1 MLADYNNYLTHIDYE
16 ALWGFSV
23 ELAAKWEPQSLIV
36 FDRSVIHSSCHFANK
51 ELQNKLFLTIALAF
65 SFVLVAQENADGE
78 PTTIQ
83 GLLQLVE
90 EGRTSEQTVNA
101 QREADFLAN
110 KNQQAAKLAR
120 EKRELARQEK
130 IADELETEYKK
141 NDAILV
147 VKEAAYKKELGSLV
161 ELFGHLQSSAGE
173 AAVQF
178 SGSLTSPQFGLER
191 VNFLNDL
198 TSKMSET
205 TELPTIREIEGLW
218 YELQREMVASGQVVS
233 FDTTVVDVDGES
245 STCKVTRVG
254 LFNAV
259 CDGKYLEYVSAT
271 GQFAFLPRQPAGRY
285 TKTAKSVGNA
295 EVGEQVRFGIDP
307 TGPTGGSLLA
317 NLIQTPSIMERA
329 QQGREVGYAI
339 IFVGLIAVI
348 FAFYK
353 LYSLYMISTAVKK
366 QANNKALDAA
376 NPLGRVL
383 KVGQDHFNKDIDTLE
398 LKLAEAIMAERPAIE
413 RWIGAVRIISV
424 VAPLAG
430 LLGTV
435 TGMIVTFQM
444 ITLYGTGDPK
454 LMAGGI
460 SQALVTTVLGLLV
473 AIPTTLLHSF
483 TASSAKGIIS
493 VLEEQSTGI
502 LAERAE
508 GS

>member
-1 MLADYNNYLTHIDYE
+1 MNLGNLLYQDHIE
-16 ALWGFSV
+16 G
-23 ELAAKWEPQSLIV
+23 PQYGL
-36 FDRSVIHSSCHFANK
+36 DRV
-51 ELQNKLFLTIALAF
+51 
-65 SFVLVAQENADGE
+65 
-78 PTTIQ
+78 
-83 GLLQLVE
+83 
-90 EGRTSEQTVNA
+90 
-101 QREADFLAN
+101 DFLN
-110 KNQQAAKLAR
+110 
-120 EKRELARQEK
+120 
-130 IADELETEYKK
+130 
-141 NDAILV
+141 
-147 VKEAAYKKELGSLV
+147 S
-161 ELFGHLQSSAGE
+161 
-173 AAVQF
+173 
-178 SGSLTSPQFGLER
+178 
-191 VNFLNDL
+191 L

-233 FDTTVVDVDGES
+233 FDTIVIDVDGES
-245 STCKVTRVG
+245 STCNVTRVG

-259 CDGKYLEYVSAT
+259 CDGKYLEYVAST
-271 GQFAFLPRQPAGRY
+271 GQYAFLPRQPAGRF

-295 EVGEQVRFGIDP
+295 DAGEQVRFGIDP

-317 NLIQTPSIMERA
+317 NLIQTPSLAERA
-329 QQGREVGYAI
+329 AQGREVGYAI
-339 IFVGLIAVI
+339 IFVGLIGI
-348 FAFYK
+348 GLAFWK
-353 LYSLYMISTAVKK
+353 LWSLYVLGKAVRAQSGSKT
-366 QANNKALDAA
+366 LDVR

-383 KVGQDHFNKDIDTLE
+383 KVGEENFSKDIDTLE
-398 LKLAEAIMAERPAIE
+398 LKLAEAIMAERPSIE
-413 RWIGAVRIISV
+413 RGIGAVRIISV

>member
-1 MLADYNNYLTHIDYE
+1 MKKYLSILFILSLTLNNFISAQDSGDEETEISSVE
-16 ALWGFSV
+16 ALLMLVKEGKTK
-23 ELAAKWEPQSLIV
+23 EQS
-36 FDRSVIHSSCHFANK
+36 
-51 ELQNKLFLTIALAF
+51 
-65 SFVLVAQENADGE
+65 ENAD
-78 PTTIQ
+78 
-83 GLLQLVE
+83 
-90 EGRTSEQTVNA
+90 
-101 QREADFLAN
+101 REAKFMAN
-110 KNQQAAKLAR
+110 KNKQAEILAA
-120 EKRELARQEK
+120 EKRELARQER
-130 IADELETEYKK
+130 IADQLEAEYKK
-141 NDAILV
+141 NEAILR
-147 VKEAAYKKELGSLV
+147 VKEEAYQKELGSLV

-178 SGSLTSPQFGLER
+178 SGSLSSPQYGLER
-191 VNFLNDL
+191 VDFLNDL

-233 FDTTVVDVDGES
+233 FETTVVDVDGES
-245 STCKVTRVG
+245 STCNVTRVG

-259 CDGKYLEYVSAT
+259 CDGKYLEYISAT
-271 GQFAFLPRQPAGRY
+271 GQYAFLPRQPAGRY
-285 TKTAKSVGNA
+285 TKTAKKVGNA
-295 EVGEQVRFGIDP
+295 DPGEQVKFGVDP

-317 NLIQTPSIMERA
+317 NLIQTPSLAERA
-329 QQGREVGYAI
+329 AQGREVGYAI
-339 IFVGLIAVI
+339 IFVGLIGI
-348 FAFYK
+348 GLAFWK
-353 LYSLYMISTAVKK
+353 LWSLYVLGKAVRA
-366 QANNKALDAA
+366 QAGSKTLDVR

-383 KVGQDHFNKDIDTLE
+383 KVGEDNFKKDIDTLE
-398 LKLAEAIMAERPAIE
+398 LKLAEAIMAERPSIE
-413 RWIGAVRIISV
+413 KGIGAVRIISV

>member
-1 MLADYNNYLTHIDYE
+1 MKKYLPI
-16 ALWGFSV
+16 L
-23 ELAAKWEPQSLIV
+23 
-36 FDRSVIHSSCHFANK
+36 
-51 ELQNKLFLTIALAF
+51 
-65 SFVLVAQENADGE
+65 FVLSLTLNTFIFAQESESDEAE
-78 PTTIQ
+78 ISTVEA
-83 GLLQLVE
+83 LLQLVK
-90 EGRTSEQTVNA
+90 EGKTKEQSANA
-101 QREADFLAN
+101 DREAKFMAN
-110 KNQQAAKLAR
+110 KNEQAAILAA
-120 EKRELARQEK
+120 EKRELARQER
-130 IADELETEYKK
+130 IADQLEAEYKK
-141 NDAILV
+141 NEEILR
-147 VKEAAYKKELGSLV
+147 VKEEAYQKELGSLV

-178 SGSLTSPQFGLER
+178 SGSLTSPQYGLDR
-191 VNFLNDL
+191 VDFLNSL

-233 FDTTVVDVDGES
+233 FDTTVIDVDGES
-245 STCKVTRVG
+245 STCNVTRVG

-259 CDGKYLEYVSAT
+259 CDGKYLEYIAST
-271 GQFAFLPRQPAGRY
+271 GQYAFLPRQPAGRF

-295 EVGEQVRFGIDP
+295 DVGEQVRFGIDP

-317 NLIQTPSIMERA
+317 NLIQTPSLAERA
-329 QQGREVGYAI
+329 AQGREVGYAI
-339 IFVGLIAVI
+339 IFVGLIGI
-348 FAFYK
+348 GLAFWK
-353 LYSLYMISTAVKK
+353 LWSLYVLGKAVRAQSGSKT
-366 QANNKALDAA
+366 LDVR

-383 KVGQDHFNKDIDTLE
+383 KVGEENFSKDIDTLE
-398 LKLAEAIMAERPAIE
+398 LKLAEAIMAERPSIE
-413 RWIGAVRIISV
+413 RGIGAVRIISV

-483 TASSAKGIIS
+483 AASSAKGIIS

>member
-1 MLADYNNYLTHIDYE
+1 MKKYLSILFVLSLSLNNFISAQESGDEETEISSVE
-16 ALWGFSV
+16 ALLMLVKEGKTK
-23 ELAAKWEPQSLIV
+23 EQS
-36 FDRSVIHSSCHFANK
+36 
-51 ELQNKLFLTIALAF
+51 
-65 SFVLVAQENADGE
+65 ENAD
-78 PTTIQ
+78 
-83 GLLQLVE
+83 
-90 EGRTSEQTVNA
+90 
-101 QREADFLAN
+101 REAKFMAN
-110 KNQQAAKLAR
+110 KNKQAEILAA
-120 EKRELARQEK
+120 EKRELARQER
-130 IADELETEYKK
+130 IADQLEAEYKK
-141 NDAILV
+141 NEAILI
-147 VKEAAYKKELGSLV
+147 VKEEAYQKELGSLV

-178 SGSLTSPQFGLER
+178 SGSLSSPQYGLER
-191 VNFLNDL
+191 VDFLNDL

-233 FDTTVVDVDGES
+233 FETTVVDVDGES
-245 STCKVTRVG
+245 STCNVTRVG

-259 CDGKYLEYVSAT
+259 CDGKYLEYISAT
-271 GQFAFLPRQPAGRY
+271 GQYAFLPRQPAGRY
-285 TKTAKSVGNA
+285 TKTAKKVGNA
-295 EVGEQVRFGIDP
+295 DPGEQVKFGVDP

-317 NLIQTPSIMERA
+317 NLIQTPSLAERA
-329 QQGREVGYAI
+329 AQGREVGYAI
-339 IFVGLIAVI
+339 IFVGLIGI
-348 FAFYK
+348 GLAFWK
-353 LYSLYMISTAVKK
+353 LWSLYVLGKAVRA
-366 QANNKALDAA
+366 QAGSKTLDVR

-383 KVGQDHFNKDIDTLE
+383 KVGEDNFKKDIDTLE
-398 LKLAEAIMAERPAIE
+398 LKLAEAIMAERPSIE
-413 RWIGAVRIISV
+413 KGIGAVRIISV

>member
-1 MLADYNNYLTHIDYE
+1 MKKYLSI
-16 ALWGFSV
+16 
-23 ELAAKWEPQSLIV
+23 I
-36 FDRSVIHSSCHFANK
+36 
-51 ELQNKLFLTIALAF
+51 
-65 SFVLVAQENADGE
+65 FVLSLTLNTFVVAQESEGDEAE
-78 PTTIQ
+78 ISTVEA
-83 GLLQLVE
+83 LLQLVK
-90 EGRTSEQTVNA
+90 EGKTKEQSANA
-101 QREADFLAN
+101 DREAKFMAN
-110 KNQQAAKLAR
+110 KNEQAAILAA
-120 EKRELARQEK
+120 EKRELARQER
-130 IADELETEYKK
+130 IADQLEAEYKK
-141 NDAILV
+141 NEEILR
-147 VKEAAYKKELGSLV
+147 VKEEAYQKELGSLV

-178 SGSLTSPQFGLER
+178 SGSLTSPQYGLER
-191 VNFLNDL
+191 VDFLNEL

-233 FDTTVVDVDGES
+233 FDTTVIDVDGES

-259 CDGKYLEYVSAT
+259 CDGKYLEYVAAT
-271 GQFAFLPRQPAGRY
+271 GQYAFLPRQPAGRF

-295 EVGEQVRFGIDP
+295 DAGEQVRFGVDP

-317 NLIQTPSIMERA
+317 NLIQTPSLAERA
-329 QQGREVGYAI
+329 AQGREVGYAI
-339 IFVGLIAVI
+339 IFVGLIGI
-348 FAFYK
+348 GLAFWK
-353 LYSLYMISTAVKK
+353 LWSLYVLGKAVRA
-366 QANNKALDAA
+366 QAGSKTLDVR

-383 KVGQDHFNKDIDTLE
+383 KVGEENFKKDIDTLE
-398 LKLAEAIMAERPAIE
+398 LKLAEAIMAERPSIE
-413 RWIGAVRIISV
+413 RGIGAVRIISV

>member
-1 MLADYNNYLTHIDYE
+1 MKKYLPI
-16 ALWGFSV
+16 L
-23 ELAAKWEPQSLIV
+23 
-36 FDRSVIHSSCHFANK
+36 
-51 ELQNKLFLTIALAF
+51 
-65 SFVLVAQENADGE
+65 FVLSLTLNTFIFAQESESDEAE
-78 PTTIQ
+78 ISTVEA
-83 GLLQLVE
+83 LLQLVK
-90 EGRTSEQTVNA
+90 EGKTKEQSANA
-101 QREADFLAN
+101 EREAKFMAN
-110 KNQQAAKLAR
+110 KNQQAAILAA
-120 EKRELARQEK
+120 EKRELARQER
-130 IADELETEYKK
+130 IADQLEAEYKK
-141 NDAILV
+141 NEEILR
-147 VKEAAYKKELGSLV
+147 VKEEAYQKELGSLV

-178 SGSLTSPQFGLER
+178 SGSLTSPQYGLER
-191 VNFLNDL
+191 VDFLNEL

-233 FDTTVVDVDGES
+233 FDTTVIDVDGES
-245 STCKVTRVG
+245 STCNVTRVG

-259 CDGKYLEYVSAT
+259 CDGKYLEYVAAT
-271 GQFAFLPRQPAGRY
+271 GQYAFLPRQPAGRF

-295 EVGEQVRFGIDP
+295 DAGEQVRFGVDP

-317 NLIQTPSIMERA
+317 NLIQTPSLAERA
-329 QQGREVGYAI
+329 AQGREVGYAI
-339 IFVGLIAVI
+339 IFVGLIGI
-348 FAFYK
+348 GLAFWK
-353 LYSLYMISTAVKK
+353 LWSLYVLGKAVRT
-366 QANNKALDAA
+366 QAGSKTLDVR

-383 KVGQDHFNKDIDTLE
+383 KVGEENFSKDIDTLE
-398 LKLAEAIMAERPAIE
+398 LKLAEAIMAERPSIE
-413 RWIGAVRIISV
+413 RGIGAVRIISV

>member
-1 MLADYNNYLTHIDYE
+1 MKKYLSI
-16 ALWGFSV
+16 L
-23 ELAAKWEPQSLIV
+23 
-36 FDRSVIHSSCHFANK
+36 
-51 ELQNKLFLTIALAF
+51 
-65 SFVLVAQENADGE
+65 FVLTLTLNIFVFAQDEGE
-78 PTTIQ
+78 ETEISTVEA
-83 GLLQLVE
+83 LLQLVK
-90 EGRTSEQTVNA
+90 EGKTKEQSVNA
-101 QREADFLAN
+101 DREAQFTTTKN
-110 KNQQAAKLAR
+110 KQAAILLA
-120 EKRELARQEK
+120 EK
-130 IADELETEYKK
+130 DELENQEDIADKLEAEYKK
-141 NDAILV
+141 NEEILR
-147 VKEAAYKKELGSLV
+147 VKEDAYQKELGSLV

-178 SGSLTSPQFGLER
+178 SGSLTSPQYGLER
-191 VNFLNDL
+191 VDFLNDL

-233 FDTTVVDVDGES
+233 FDTTVIDVDGES
-245 STCKVTRVG
+245 STCNVTRVG

-259 CDGKYLEYVSAT
+259 CDGKYLEYVAAT
-271 GQFAFLPRQPAGRY
+271 GQYAFLPRQPAGRF

-295 EVGEQVRFGIDP
+295 DAGEQVRFGIDP

-317 NLIQTPSIMERA
+317 NLIQTPSLAERA
-329 QQGREVGYAI
+329 AQGREVGYAI
-339 IFVGLIAVI
+339 IFVGLIGI
-348 FAFYK
+348 GLAFWK
-353 LYSLYMISTAVKK
+353 LWSLYVLGKAVRG
-366 QANNKALDAA
+366 QAGSKTLDVR

-383 KVGQDHFNKDIDTLE
+383 KVGEENFNKDIDTLE
-398 LKLAEAIMAERPAIE
+398 LKLAEAIMAERPSIE
-413 RWIGAVRIISV
+413 RGIGAVRIISV

>member
-1 MLADYNNYLTHIDYE
+1 MKKYLSILFD
-16 ALWGFSV
+16 L
-23 ELAAKWEPQSLIV
+23 SLTLNTFV
-36 FDRSVIHSSCHFANK
+36 F
-51 ELQNKLFLTIALAF
+51 
-65 SFVLVAQENADGE
+65 AQESEGDEAE
-78 PTTIQ
+78 ISTVEA
-83 GLLQLVE
+83 LLQLVK
-90 EGRTSEQTVNA
+90 EGKTKEQSENA
-101 QREADFLAN
+101 DREAKFMAN
-110 KNQQAAKLAR
+110 KNEQAAILAA
-120 EKRELARQEK
+120 EKRELARQER
-130 IADELETEYKK
+130 IADQLEAEYKK
-141 NDAILV
+141 NEEILR
-147 VKEAAYKKELGSLV
+147 VKEEAYQKELGSLV

-178 SGSLTSPQFGLER
+178 SGSLTSPQYGLER
-191 VNFLNDL
+191 VDFLNEL

-205 TELPTIREIEGLW
+205 TALPTIREIEGLW

-233 FDTTVVDVDGES
+233 FDTTVIDVDGES
-245 STCKVTRVG
+245 STCNVTRVG

-259 CDGKYLEYVSAT
+259 CDGKYLEYVAAT
-271 GQFAFLPRQPAGRY
+271 GQYAFLPRQPAGRF

-295 EVGEQVRFGIDP
+295 DAGEQVRFGVDP

-317 NLIQTPSIMERA
+317 NLIQTPSLAERA
-329 QQGREVGYAI
+329 AQGREVGYAI
-339 IFVGLIAVI
+339 IFVGLIGI
-348 FAFYK
+348 GLAFWK
-353 LYSLYMISTAVKK
+353 LWSLYVLGKAVRAQSGSKT
-366 QANNKALDAA
+366 LDVR

-383 KVGQDHFNKDIDTLE
+383 KVGEENFSKDIDTLE
-398 LKLAEAIMAERPAIE
+398 LKLAEAIMAERPSIE
-413 RWIGAVRIISV
+413 RGIGAVRIISV

>member
-1 MLADYNNYLTHIDYE
+1 MKSLYKLPIVLVLMTSFLFAQDTTEEVEEVSTVEALLMLVKEGKTKEQAANTERENKFLADKNKQ
-16 ALWGFSV
+16 ASV
-23 ELAAKWEPQSLIV
+23 LAA
-36 FDRSVIHSSCHFANK
+36 
-51 ELQNKLFLTIALAF
+51 
-65 SFVLVAQENADGE
+65 
-78 PTTIQ
+78 
-83 GLLQLVE
+83 
-90 EGRTSEQTVNA
+90 
-101 QREADFLAN
+101 
-110 KNQQAAKLAR
+110 

-130 IADELETEYKK
+130 IADTLEAEYKK
-141 NDAILV
+141 NEEILR
-147 VKEAAYKKELGSLV
+147 VKEEAYNKELGSLV

-178 SGSLTSPQFGLER
+178 SGSLTGAEYGQDR
-191 VNFLNDL
+191 VRFLNEL
-198 TSKMSET
+198 TGKMSET

-233 FDTTVVDVDGES
+233 FTASVIDVDGETS
-245 STCKVTRVG
+245 ECNVTRIG

-259 CDGKYLEYVSAT
+259 CDGKYLEYAT
-271 GQFAFLPRQPAGRY
+271 SKGQYAFLPRQPAGRY
-285 TKTAKSVGNA
+285 TKTAKKIGNA
-295 EVGEQVRFGIDP
+295 NAGDQVKFGIDP

-317 NLIQTPSIMERA
+317 NLIQTPSLLERA

-339 IFVGLIAVI
+339 IAVGIIAVI

-353 LYSLYMISTAVKK
+353 LYSLYNLGTAVRK
-366 QANNKALDAA
+366 QANQDVADAS

-383 KVGQDHFNKDIDTLE
+383 KVGKDNFDKDIDTLE
-398 LKLAEAIMAERPAIE
+398 LKLAEAIMAERPAIDQG
-413 RWIGAVRIISV
+413 IGFIKIISV
-424 VAPLAG
+424 IAPLAG

-473 AIPTTLLHSF
+473 AIPTSLLHSF
-483 TASSAKGIIS
+483 TQSSARGIIS
-493 VLEEQSTGI
+493 ILEEQSTGI

-508 GS
+508 SK

>member
-1 MLADYNNYLTHIDYE
+1 MKTLNKYIFSLALI
-16 ALWGFSV
+16 ASV
-23 ELAAKWEPQSLIV
+23 STFGQDTNE
-36 FDRSVIHSSCHFANK
+36 
-51 ELQNKLFLTIALAF
+51 
-65 SFVLVAQENADGE
+65 GE

-90 EGRTSEQTVNA
+90 QGRTTEQSINA
-101 QREADFLAN
+101 QREAEFLADKN
-110 KNQQAAKLAR
+110 KQAAKLAA

-130 IADELETEYKK
+130 IADELEAEYKK

-147 VKEAAYKKELGSLV
+147 VKEAAYKKELGSLT

-173 AAVQF
+173 ASALF
-178 SGSLTSPQFGLER
+178 ADSLTSAQYGRER
-191 VNFLNDL
+191 ETFLNEL
-198 TSKMSET
+198 SSKMSSAT
-205 TELPTIREIEGLW
+205 VLPTIRELEGLW

-233 FDTTVVDVDGES
+233 FTTNVIDVDGETS
-245 STCKVTRVG
+245 ECNVTRIG

-259 CDGKYLEYVSAT
+259 CDGKYLEYAT
-271 GQFAFLPRQPAGRY
+271 SKGQYAFLPRQPAGRY
-285 TKTAKSVGNA
+285 TKTADKVGDA
-295 EVGEQVRFGIDP
+295 DVGEQVKFGIDP

-317 NLIQTPSIMERA
+317 NLIQTPSLLERA

-339 IFVGLIAVI
+339 IAVGIIAVI

-353 LYSLYMISTAVKK
+353 LYSLYMIGTAVRK
-366 QANNKALDAA
+366 QANQDAA
-376 NPLGRVL
+376 DSSNPLGRVL
-383 KVGQDHFNKDIDTLE
+383 KVGKDNFEKDIDTLE

-413 RWIGAVRIISV
+413 QGIGFIKIISV
-424 VAPLAG
+424 IAPLAG

-473 AIPTTLLHSF
+473 AIPTSLLHSF
-483 TASSAKGIIS
+483 TQSSARGIIS
-493 VLEEQSTGI
+493 ILEEQSTGI

-508 GS
+508 SK

>member
-1 MLADYNNYLTHIDYE
+1 MKKYLSI
-16 ALWGFSV
+16 L
-23 ELAAKWEPQSLIV
+23 
-36 FDRSVIHSSCHFANK
+36 
-51 ELQNKLFLTIALAF
+51 
-65 SFVLVAQENADGE
+65 FVLSLTLNTFVVAQESEGDEAE
-78 PTTIQ
+78 ISTVEA
-83 GLLQLVE
+83 LLQLVK
-90 EGRTSEQTVNA
+90 EGKTKEQSANA
-101 QREADFLAN
+101 DREAKFMAN
-110 KNQQAAKLAR
+110 KNEQAAILAA
-120 EKRELARQEK
+120 EKRELARQER
-130 IADELETEYKK
+130 IADQLEAEYKK
-141 NDAILV
+141 NEEILR
-147 VKEAAYKKELGSLV
+147 VKEEAYQKELGSLV

-178 SGSLTSPQFGLER
+178 SGSLTGPQYGLER
-191 VNFLNDL
+191 VDFLNEL

-218 YELQREMVASGQVVS
+218 YELQREMVASGKVVS
-233 FDTTVVDVDGES
+233 FDTTVIDVDGES
-245 STCKVTRVG
+245 STCNVTRVG

-259 CDGKYLEYVSAT
+259 CDGKYLEYVAAT
-271 GQFAFLPRQPAGRY
+271 GQYAFLPRQPAGRL

-295 EVGEQVRFGIDP
+295 DAGEQVRFGVDP

-317 NLIQTPSIMERA
+317 NLIQTPSLAERA
-329 QQGREVGYAI
+329 AQGREVGYAI
-339 IFVGLIAVI
+339 IFVGLIGI
-348 FAFYK
+348 GLAFWK
-353 LYSLYMISTAVKK
+353 LWSLYVLGKAVRA
-366 QANNKALDAA
+366 QAGSKTLDVR

-383 KVGQDHFNKDIDTLE
+383 KVGEENFKKDIDTLE
-398 LKLAEAIMAERPAIE
+398 LKLAEAIMAERPSIE
-413 RWIGAVRIISV
+413 RGIGAVRIISV

>member
-1 MLADYNNYLTHIDYE
+1 MKNLYFIPALLILLSGLVSAQDAAEEVVEVSTVE
-16 ALWGFSV
+16 AL
-23 ELAAKWEPQSLIV
+23 LALVKEGKTQEQA
-36 FDRSVIHSSCHFANK
+36 AN
-51 ELQNKLFLTIALAF
+51 
-65 SFVLVAQENADGE
+65 S
-78 PTTIQ
+78 
-83 GLLQLVE
+83 
-90 EGRTSEQTVNA
+90 
-101 QREADFLAN
+101 QREQSFMAN
-110 KNQQAAKLAR
+110 KNKQASILAA

-130 IADELETEYKK
+130 IADTLEAEYKK
-141 NDAILV
+141 NEEILR
-147 VKEAAYKKELGSLV
+147 VKEEAYQKELGSLV

-178 SGSLTSPQFGLER
+178 SGSLTGAEYGQDR
-191 VNFLNDL
+191 VKFLNDL
-198 TSKMSET
+198 TGKMSET

-233 FDTTVVDVDGES
+233 FTTNVIDVDGETS
-245 STCKVTRVG
+245 ECNVTRVG

-259 CDGKYLEYVSAT
+259 CDGKYLEYASSK
-271 GQFAFLPRQPAGRY
+271 GQYAFLPRQPAGRY
-285 TKTAKSVGNA
+285 TKTASKIGDASVGD
-295 EVGEQVRFGIDP
+295 QVKFGVDP

-317 NLIQTPSIMERA
+317 NLIQTPSLLERA

-339 IFVGLIAVI
+339 IAVGIIAVL

-353 LYSLYMISTAVKK
+353 LYSLYMIGNAVRK
-366 QANNKALDAA
+366 QAEQEAA
-376 NPLGRVL
+376 DSSNPLGRVL
-383 KVGQDHFNKDIDTLE
+383 KVGKDNFDRDIDTLE

-413 RWIGAVRIISV
+413 QGIGFIKIISV
-424 VAPLAG
+424 IAPLAG

-473 AIPTTLLHSF
+473 AIPTSLLHSF
-483 TASSAKGIIS
+483 TQSSARGIIGI
-493 VLEEQSTGI
+493 LEEQSTGI

-508 GS
+508 SNK

>member
-1 MLADYNNYLTHIDYE
+1 MKNLNILPFFLVFSLVSSLFAQDDVVVEEPTTVE
-16 ALWGFSV
+16 ALLSLVKEGKTR
-23 ELAAKWEPQSLIV
+23 EQS
-36 FDRSVIHSSCHFANK
+36 
-51 ELQNKLFLTIALAF
+51 
-65 SFVLVAQENADGE
+65 ENAD
-78 PTTIQ
+78 
-83 GLLQLVE
+83 
-90 EGRTSEQTVNA
+90 
-101 QREADFLAN
+101 REKKFLSN
-110 KNQQAAKLAR
+110 KNKQASILAA
-120 EKRELARQEK
+120 EKRELVRQEK
-130 IADELETEYKK
+130 IADKLEADYKK
-141 NDAILV
+141 NEETLR
-147 VKEAAYKKELGSLV
+147 VKEEAYKKELGSLV

-178 SGSLTSPQFGLER
+178 GGSLTSAQFGVER
-191 VNFLNDL
+191 VAFLNDL
-198 TSKMSET
+198 TGKMSET

-218 YELQREMVASGQVVS
+218 YELQREMIASGQVVS
-233 FDTTVVDVDGES
+233 FNTMVSDTDGTTSECNVV
-245 STCKVTRVG
+245 RVG

-259 CDGKYLEYVSAT
+259 CNGKYIEYSAT
-271 GQFAFLPRQPAGRY
+271 KGQYAFLPRQPAGRF
-285 TKTAKSVGNA
+285 TKTAKNIAASSS
-295 EVGEQVRFGIDP
+295 GEQVKFGIDP

-317 NLIQTPSIMERA
+317 NLIQTPSLVERA

-339 IFVGLIAVI
+339 IAVGTIGIIIAI
-348 FAFYK
+348 YK
-353 LYSLYMISTAVKK
+353 LIELAGVARAVKN
-366 QANNKALDAA
+366 QASSKAADPR

-383 KVGQDHFNKDIDTLE
+383 KVGQDNFEKDIDTLE

-483 TASSAKGIIS
+483 TASSARGIIS
-493 VLEEQSTGI
+493 TLEEQSTGI
-502 LAERAE
+502 LAEHSEAK
-508 GS
+508 

>member
-1 MLADYNNYLTHIDYE
+1 MKNYLSILFVLSLTFNTFIFAQESEDEAVEVSTVE
-16 ALWGFSV
+16 ALLMLVKEGKTA
-23 ELAAKWEPQSLIV
+23 EQS
-36 FDRSVIHSSCHFANK
+36 
-51 ELQNKLFLTIALAF
+51 
-65 SFVLVAQENADGE
+65 EN
-78 PTTIQ
+78 
-83 GLLQLVE
+83 
-90 EGRTSEQTVNA
+90 SK
-101 QREADFLAN
+101 REARFMAN
-110 KNQQAAKLAR
+110 KNKQAEILAA
-120 EKRELARQEK
+120 EKRELARQER
-130 IADELETEYKK
+130 IADQLEAEYKK
-141 NDAILV
+141 NEEILR
-147 VKEAAYKKELGSLV
+147 VKEEAYQKELGSLV

-178 SGSLTSPQFGLER
+178 SGSLTSAQYGLER
-191 VNFLNDL
+191 VGFLNDL

-233 FDTTVVDVDGES
+233 FETTVIDVDGES
-245 STCKVTRVG
+245 SMCNVTRVG

-259 CDGKYLEYVSAT
+259 CDGKYLEYVSAS
-271 GQFAFLPRQPAGRY
+271 GQYAFLPRQPAGRY
-285 TKTAKSVGNA
+285 TKTAKKVGQA
-295 EVGEQVRFGIDP
+295 ETGEEVKFGVDP

-317 NLIQTPSIMERA
+317 NLIQTPSLAERA
-329 QQGREVGYAI
+329 AQGREVGYAI
-339 IFVGLIAVI
+339 IFVGLIGI
-348 FAFYK
+348 GIAFWK
-353 LYSLYMISTAVKK
+353 LWSLYVLGRAVKAQSGSK
-366 QANNKALDAA
+366 TVDVR

-383 KVGQDHFNKDIDTLE
+383 KVGEENFKKDIDTLE
-398 LKLAEAIMAERPAIE
+398 LKLAEAIMAERPDIE
-413 RWIGAVRIISV
+413 RGIGAVRIISV

-508 GS
+508 GNN

>member
-1 MLADYNNYLTHIDYE
+1 MKNLYFIPALLILLSGLVSAQDAAEEVVEVSTVE
-16 ALWGFSV
+16 AL
-23 ELAAKWEPQSLIV
+23 LALV
-36 FDRSVIHSSCHFANK
+36 K
-51 ELQNKLFLTIALAF
+51 EGKT
-65 SFVLVAQENADGE
+65 QEQAA
-78 PTTIQ
+78 
-83 GLLQLVE
+83 
-90 EGRTSEQTVNA
+90 NA
-101 QREADFLAN
+101 QREQSFMAN
-110 KNQQAAKLAR
+110 KNKQESILAA

-130 IADELETEYKK
+130 IADTLEAEYKK
-141 NDAILV
+141 NEEILR
-147 VKEAAYKKELGSLV
+147 VKEEAYQKELGSLV

-178 SGSLTSPQFGLER
+178 SGSLTGAEYGQDR
-191 VNFLNDL
+191 VKFLNDL
-198 TSKMSET
+198 TGKMSET

-233 FDTTVVDVDGES
+233 FTTNVIDVDGETS
-245 STCKVTRVG
+245 ECNVTRVG

-259 CDGKYLEYVSAT
+259 CDGKYLEYASSK
-271 GQFAFLPRQPAGRY
+271 GQYAFLPRQPAGRY
-285 TKTAKSVGNA
+285 TKTASKIGDAS
-295 EVGEQVRFGIDP
+295 VGEQVKFGVDP

-317 NLIQTPSIMERA
+317 NLIQTPSLLERA

-339 IFVGLIAVI
+339 IAVGIIAVL

-353 LYSLYMISTAVKK
+353 LYSLYMIGNAVRK
-366 QANNKALDAA
+366 QAEQEAA
-376 NPLGRVL
+376 DSSNPLGRVL
-383 KVGQDHFNKDIDTLE
+383 KVGKDNFDRDIDTLE

-413 RWIGAVRIISV
+413 QGIGFIKIISV
-424 VAPLAG
+424 IAPLAG

-473 AIPTTLLHSF
+473 AIPTSLLHSF
-483 TASSAKGIIS
+483 TQSSARGIIGI
-493 VLEEQSTGI
+493 LEEQSTGI

-508 GS
+508 SNK

>member
-1 MLADYNNYLTHIDYE
+1 MKKYLPILFVLSLTLNNFIFAQDSGGEETEISSVE
-16 ALWGFSV
+16 ALLMLVKEGKTK
-23 ELAAKWEPQSLIV
+23 EQS
-36 FDRSVIHSSCHFANK
+36 
-51 ELQNKLFLTIALAF
+51 
-65 SFVLVAQENADGE
+65 ENAD
-78 PTTIQ
+78 
-83 GLLQLVE
+83 
-90 EGRTSEQTVNA
+90 
-101 QREADFLAN
+101 REAKFMAN
-110 KNQQAAKLAR
+110 KNKQAEILAA
-120 EKRELARQEK
+120 EKRELARQER
-130 IADELETEYKK
+130 IADQLEAEYKK
-141 NDAILV
+141 NEAILR
-147 VKEAAYKKELGSLV
+147 VKEEAYQKELGSLV

-178 SGSLTSPQFGLER
+178 SGSLSSPQYGLER
-191 VNFLNDL
+191 VDFLNNL

-233 FDTTVVDVDGES
+233 FETTVVDVDGES
-245 STCKVTRVG
+245 STCNVTRVG

-259 CDGKYLEYVSAT
+259 CDGKYLEYISST
-271 GQFAFLPRQPAGRY
+271 GQYAFLPRQPAGRY
-285 TKTAKSVGNA
+285 TKTAKKVGNA
-295 EVGEQVRFGIDP
+295 DPGEQVKFGVDP

-317 NLIQTPSIMERA
+317 NLIQTPSLAERA
-329 QQGREVGYAI
+329 AQGREVGFAI
-339 IFVGLIAVI
+339 IFVGLIGI
-348 FAFYK
+348 GLAFWK
-353 LYSLYMISTAVKK
+353 LWSLYVLGKAVRA
-366 QANNKALDAA
+366 QAGSKTLDVR

-383 KVGQDHFNKDIDTLE
+383 KVGEDNFKKDIDTLE
-398 LKLAEAIMAERPAIE
+398 LKLAEAIMAERPSIE
-413 RWIGAVRIISV
+413 KGIGAVRIISV

>member
-1 MLADYNNYLTHIDYE
+1 MKKYLSI
-16 ALWGFSV
+16 L
-23 ELAAKWEPQSLIV
+23 
-36 FDRSVIHSSCHFANK
+36 
-51 ELQNKLFLTIALAF
+51 
-65 SFVLVAQENADGE
+65 FVLSLTLNTFIFAQESEGDEAE
-78 PTTIQ
+78 ISTVEA
-83 GLLQLVE
+83 LLQLVK
-90 EGRTSEQTVNA
+90 EGKTKEQSANA
-101 QREADFLAN
+101 DREAKFMAN
-110 KNQQAAKLAR
+110 KNEQAAILAA
-120 EKRELARQEK
+120 EKRELARQER
-130 IADELETEYKK
+130 IADQLEAEYKK
-141 NDAILV
+141 NEEILR
-147 VKEAAYKKELGSLV
+147 VKEEAYQKELGSLV

-178 SGSLTSPQFGLER
+178 SGSLTSPQYGLER
-191 VNFLNDL
+191 VDFLNEL

-233 FDTTVVDVDGES
+233 FDTTVIDVDGES
-245 STCKVTRVG
+245 STCNVTRVG

-259 CDGKYLEYVSAT
+259 CDGKYLEYVAAT
-271 GQFAFLPRQPAGRY
+271 GQYAFLPRQPAGRF

-295 EVGEQVRFGIDP
+295 DVGEQVRFGVDP

-317 NLIQTPSIMERA
+317 NLIQTPSLAERA
-329 QQGREVGYAI
+329 AQGREVGYAI
-339 IFVGLIAVI
+339 IFVGLIGI
-348 FAFYK
+348 GLAFWK
-353 LYSLYMISTAVKK
+353 LWSLYVLGKAVRA
-366 QANNKALDAA
+366 QAGSKTLDVR

-383 KVGQDHFNKDIDTLE
+383 KVGEENFKKDIDTLE
-398 LKLAEAIMAERPAIE
+398 LKLAEAIMAERPSIE
-413 RWIGAVRIISV
+413 RGIGAVRIISV

>member
-1 MLADYNNYLTHIDYE
+1 MKKYLPI
-16 ALWGFSV
+16 L
-23 ELAAKWEPQSLIV
+23 
-36 FDRSVIHSSCHFANK
+36 
-51 ELQNKLFLTIALAF
+51 
-65 SFVLVAQENADGE
+65 FVLSLTLNTFIFAQESESDEAE
-78 PTTIQ
+78 ISTVEA
-83 GLLQLVE
+83 LLQLVK
-90 EGRTSEQTVNA
+90 EGKTKEQSANA
-101 QREADFLAN
+101 EREAKFMAN
-110 KNQQAAKLAR
+110 KNEQAAILAA
-120 EKRELARQEK
+120 EKRELARQER
-130 IADELETEYKK
+130 IADQLEAEYKK
-141 NDAILV
+141 NEEILR
-147 VKEAAYKKELGSLV
+147 VKEEAYQKELGSLV

-178 SGSLTSPQFGLER
+178 SGSLTSPQYGLER
-191 VNFLNDL
+191 VDFLNEL

-233 FDTTVVDVDGES
+233 FDTTVIDVDGES
-245 STCKVTRVG
+245 STCNVTRVG

-259 CDGKYLEYVSAT
+259 CDGKYLEYVAST
-271 GQFAFLPRQPAGRY
+271 GQYAFLPRQPAGRF

-295 EVGEQVRFGIDP
+295 DAGEQVRFGIDP

-317 NLIQTPSIMERA
+317 NLIQTPSLAERA
-329 QQGREVGYAI
+329 AQGREVGYAI
-339 IFVGLIAVI
+339 IFVGLIGI
-348 FAFYK
+348 GLAFWK
-353 LYSLYMISTAVKK
+353 LWSLYVLGKAVRAQSGSKT
-366 QANNKALDAA
+366 LDVR

-383 KVGQDHFNKDIDTLE
+383 KVGEENFSKDIDTLE
-398 LKLAEAIMAERPAIE
+398 LKLAEAIMAERPSIE
-413 RWIGAVRIISV
+413 RGIGAVRIISV

>member
-1 MLADYNNYLTHIDYE
+1 MKKYLSI
-16 ALWGFSV
+16 L
-23 ELAAKWEPQSLIV
+23 
-36 FDRSVIHSSCHFANK
+36 
-51 ELQNKLFLTIALAF
+51 
-65 SFVLVAQENADGE
+65 FVLSLTLNTFVFAQESEGDEAE
-78 PTTIQ
+78 ISTVEA
-83 GLLQLVE
+83 LLQLVK
-90 EGRTSEQTVNA
+90 EGKTREQSENA
-101 QREADFLAN
+101 DREAKFMAN
-110 KNQQAAKLAR
+110 KNEQAAILAA
-120 EKRELARQEK
+120 EKRELARQER
-130 IADELETEYKK
+130 IADQLEAEYKK
-141 NDAILV
+141 NEEILR
-147 VKEAAYKKELGSLV
+147 VKEEAYQKELGSLV

-178 SGSLTSPQFGLER
+178 SGSLTSPQYGLER
-191 VNFLNDL
+191 VDFLNEL

-233 FDTTVVDVDGES
+233 FDTTVIDVDGES
-245 STCKVTRVG
+245 STCNVTRVG

-259 CDGKYLEYVSAT
+259 CDGKYLEYVAAT
-271 GQFAFLPRQPAGRY
+271 GQYAFLPRQPAGRF

-295 EVGEQVRFGIDP
+295 DVGEQVRFGVDP

-317 NLIQTPSIMERA
+317 NLIQTPSLAERA
-329 QQGREVGYAI
+329 AQGREVGYAI
-339 IFVGLIAVI
+339 IFVGLIGI
-348 FAFYK
+348 GLAFWK
-353 LYSLYMISTAVKK
+353 LWSLYVLGKAVRAQSGSKT
-366 QANNKALDAA
+366 LDVR

-383 KVGQDHFNKDIDTLE
+383 KVGEDNFSKDIDTLE
-398 LKLAEAIMAERPAIE
+398 LKLAEAIMAERPSIE
-413 RWIGAVRIISV
+413 RGIGAVRIISV

>member
-1 MLADYNNYLTHIDYE
+1 MKNLYLLIFTLVFSFSFLQAQDSEEDAPEISTVEALLLLVKDGKTKEQSVNADREAQFLADKNKQASI
-16 ALWGFSV
+16 
-23 ELAAKWEPQSLIV
+23 LAA
-36 FDRSVIHSSCHFANK
+36 
-51 ELQNKLFLTIALAF
+51 
-65 SFVLVAQENADGE
+65 
-78 PTTIQ
+78 
-83 GLLQLVE
+83 
-90 EGRTSEQTVNA
+90 
-101 QREADFLAN
+101 
-110 KNQQAAKLAR
+110 
-120 EKRELARQEK
+120 EKRELARQER
-130 IADELETEYKK
+130 IADQLEAEYKK
-141 NDAILV
+141 NEGILR
-147 VKEAAYKKELGSLV
+147 VKEEAYQKELGSLV

-178 SGSLTSPQFGLER
+178 SGSLSSAQYGQER
-191 VNFLNDL
+191 VSFLNEL

-218 YELQREMVASGQVVS
+218 YELQRELVASGQVVS
-233 FDTTVVDVDGES
+233 FDTDVTEVGGQS
-245 STCKVTRVG
+245 SSCNVTRVG

-259 CDGKYLEYVSAT
+259 CDGKYLKYVAST
-271 GQFAFLPRQPAGRY
+271 GGYSFLPRQPAGRY
-285 TKTAKSVGNA
+285 TSTAKKVGNA
-295 EVGEQVRFGIDP
+295 EVGDQVKFGVDP

-317 NLIQTPSIMERA
+317 NLIQTPSLAERA
-329 QQGREVGYAI
+329 AQGREVGYAI
-339 IFVGLIAVI
+339 ITVGLIGI
-348 FAFYK
+348 GIAFWK
-353 LYSLYMISTAVKK
+353 LYSLYMLGAAVRK
-366 QANNKALDAA
+366 QAGSSTLDVR

-383 KVGQDHFNKDIDTLE
+383 KIGEENFNKDIDTLE
-398 LKLAEAIMAERPAIE
+398 LKLAEAIMAERPSIE
-413 RWIGAVRIISV
+413 KGIGAVRIISV

-508 GS
+508 KI

>member
-1 MLADYNNYLTHIDYE
+1 MKKYLSI
-16 ALWGFSV
+16 
-23 ELAAKWEPQSLIV
+23 I
-36 FDRSVIHSSCHFANK
+36 
-51 ELQNKLFLTIALAF
+51 
-65 SFVLVAQENADGE
+65 FVLSLTLNTFVVAQESEGDEAE
-78 PTTIQ
+78 ISTVEA
-83 GLLQLVE
+83 LLQLVK
-90 EGRTSEQTVNA
+90 EGKTREQSENA
-101 QREADFLAN
+101 DREAKFMAN
-110 KNQQAAKLAR
+110 KNEQAAILAA
-120 EKRELARQEK
+120 EKRELARQER
-130 IADELETEYKK
+130 IADQLEAEYKK
-141 NDAILV
+141 NEEILR
-147 VKEAAYKKELGSLV
+147 VKEEAYQKELGSLV

-178 SGSLTSPQFGLER
+178 SGSLTSPQYGLER
-191 VNFLNDL
+191 VDFLNEL

-233 FDTTVVDVDGES
+233 FDTTVIDVDGES
-245 STCKVTRVG
+245 STCNVTRVG

-259 CDGKYLEYVSAT
+259 CEGKYLEYVAAT
-271 GQFAFLPRQPAGRY
+271 GQYAFLPRQPAGRF

-295 EVGEQVRFGIDP
+295 DVGEQVRFGVDP

-317 NLIQTPSIMERA
+317 NLIQTPSLAERA
-329 QQGREVGYAI
+329 AQGREVGYAI
-339 IFVGLIAVI
+339 IFVGLIGI
-348 FAFYK
+348 GLAFWK
-353 LYSLYMISTAVKK
+353 LWSLYVLGKAVRA
-366 QANNKALDAA
+366 QAGSKTLDVR

-383 KVGQDHFNKDIDTLE
+383 KVGEENFKKDIDTLE
-398 LKLAEAIMAERPAIE
+398 LKLAEAIMAERPSIE
-413 RWIGAVRIISV
+413 RGIGAVRIISV

>member
-1 MLADYNNYLTHIDYE
+1 MKKYLSI
-16 ALWGFSV
+16 L
-23 ELAAKWEPQSLIV
+23 
-36 FDRSVIHSSCHFANK
+36 
-51 ELQNKLFLTIALAF
+51 
-65 SFVLVAQENADGE
+65 FVLSLTFNTFVFAQESEGDEAE
-78 PTTIQ
+78 ISTVEA
-83 GLLQLVE
+83 LLQLVK
-90 EGRTSEQTVNA
+90 EGKTKEQSENA
-101 QREADFLAN
+101 DREAKFMAN
-110 KNQQAAKLAR
+110 KNEQAAILAA
-120 EKRELARQEK
+120 EKRELARQER
-130 IADELETEYKK
+130 IADQLEAEYKK
-141 NDAILV
+141 NEEILR
-147 VKEAAYKKELGSLV
+147 VKEEAYQKELGSLV

-178 SGSLTSPQFGLER
+178 SGSLTSPQYGLER
-191 VNFLNDL
+191 VDFLNEL

-233 FDTTVVDVDGES
+233 FDTTVIDVDGES
-245 STCKVTRVG
+245 STCNVTRVG

-259 CDGKYLEYVSAT
+259 CEGKYLEYVAAT
-271 GQFAFLPRQPAGRY
+271 GQYAFLPRQPAGRF

-295 EVGEQVRFGIDP
+295 DAGEQVRFGVDP

-317 NLIQTPSIMERA
+317 NLIQTPSLAERA
-329 QQGREVGYAI
+329 AQGREVGYAI
-339 IFVGLIAVI
+339 IFVGLIGI
-348 FAFYK
+348 GLAFWK
-353 LYSLYMISTAVKK
+353 LWSLYVLGKAVRA
-366 QANNKALDAA
+366 QAGSKTLDVR

-383 KVGQDHFNKDIDTLE
+383 KVGEENFKKDIDTLE
-398 LKLAEAIMAERPAIE
+398 LKLAEAIMAERPSIE
-413 RWIGAVRIISV
+413 RGIGAVRIISV